1 MKILQNNLH
10 YFKPIINNNNT
21 FSNENLYCCSLLH
34 WERLFRFWCRKHL
47 NQGEMRRKLEET
59 EGDFYDMR
67 LGFRKS
73 SGNLL
78 PDLIDK
84 LEKFLRGVDVSQD
97 NHIVV

>member
-1 MKILQNNLH
+1 
-10 YFKPIINNNNT
+10 
-21 FSNENLYCCSLLH
+21 
-34 WERLFRFWCRKHL
+34 
-47 NQGEMRRKLEET
+47 MRRKLEET

-67 LGFRKS
+67 FGFRKS